1 MGKKL
6 TYMVLDVESATMA
19 YANEIASGDPE
30 KKKKIAIARP
40 LIYDIGWVIIDR
52 NGNVLKKFQALITET
67 FAVPQIFNTA
77 YYADKRPI
85 YLDMLKRGETRL
97 MNWNDVAEELARD
110 LETVNFVGAYNSA
123 FDFKKAIPFTELY
136 ISKLYSPN
144 YQEWEEIQRNICW
157 NIANK
162 PYKKNPEKE
171 YNPNVFN
178 FRGNEYPLFDV
189 WGMACEHLINTAK
202 YKNACL
208 DGDMLSASGEYFKTS
223 AETSFRY
230 LTENYGFEEA
240 HTALNDAE
248 IEAQLLARMLK
259 RHAVSVGIAPFPFRN
274 LGTTIEYLEGQK
286 NVKQSRVLKVLNVMD
301 ERKECYEEGTA
312 YRKKLEN
319 YIERLVNLL

>member
-6 TYMVLDVESATMA
+6 TYLVLDCETATLPL
-19 YANEIASGDPE
+19 ANEIANGDQE

-40 LIYDIGWVIIDR
+40 LVYDLGYVIIDR

-85 YLDMLKRGETRL
+85 YLEMLKRGETRL

-136 ISKLYSPN
+136 ISKLYSPD
-144 YQEWEEIQRNICW
+144 YQQWEAVQRNICW

-162 PYKKNPEKE
+162 SYKKNPEKE

-178 FRGNEYPLFDV
+178 FRENEYPLFDV
-189 WGMACEHLINTAK
+189 WGMACKYLVNTTK

-259 RHAVSVGIAPFPFRN
+259 RHAVSVGIAPFPFRK
-274 LGTTIEYLEGQK
+274 LGTTIEFLEKQN

-301 ERKECYEEGTA
+301 ERKECYDEGSA

>member
-6 TYMVLDVESATMA
+6 TYMVLDCETATCSFA
-19 YANEIASGDPE
+19 SEIANGDAE

-52 NGNVLKKFQALITET
+52 NGNILKKFQALITET

-144 YQEWEEIQRNICW
+144 YQEWEAIQRNICW

-223 AETSFRY
+223 AETSFRH

-274 LGTTIEYLEGQK
+274 LGTTIEFLEKQK
-286 NVKQSRVLKVLNVMD
+286 NAKEERIRKVLNVMD
-301 ERKECYEEGTA
+301 ARKECYEEGTA

>member
-6 TYMVLDVESATMA
+6 SYLVLDCETATLSI
-19 YANEIASGDPE
+19 ANEIANGDAE

-40 LIYDIGWVIIDR
+40 LIYDFAYVIIDR
-52 NGNVLKKFQALITET
+52 RGNILKKFQALITET

-77 YYADKRPI
+77 YYANKRPI
-85 YLDMLKRGETRL
+85 YLEMLKRGETRL
-97 MNWNDVAEELARD
+97 MNWNEAMEEFSRD

-136 ISKLYSPN
+136 ISKLYSAE
-144 YQEWEEIQRNICW
+144 YQEWEAVQRTICW

-208 DGDMLSASGEYFKTS
+208 DGDMLSASGEFFKTS

-259 RHAVSVGIAPFPFRN
+259 RHAVSVGIEPFPFRN
-274 LGTTIEYLEGQK
+274 LGTTVEFLEAQK
-286 NVKQSRVLKVLNVMD
+286 NAKKERIRKVLNVMD
-301 ERKECYEEGTA
+301 KRKKCYKEGTS

-319 YIERLVNLL
+319 YIERLINLL